1 MATDRGDSCPNRQQ
15 THGKLTGIGIR
26 NIWTRASRP
35 WMIPGPL
42 GLGRQI
48 MSSITS
54 GDPTPE
60 PKPLFPALG
69 RYYRFTSDLAY
80 LIVRV
85 TAGLMLIARYG
96 IPGAK
101 PFAFIIMALETIGGI
116 LIAIGAFTRV
126 VAALLVIEFLVIIF
140 VAHWPRGYA
149 VGGGGVEY
157 PLMWGLILLAIMLR
171 GGGPWSVDR
180 KLGWEV

>member
-1 MATDRGDSCPNRQQ
+1 
-15 THGKLTGIGIR
+15 
-26 NIWTRASRP
+26 
-35 WMIPGPL
+35 
-42 GLGRQI
+42 
-48 MSSITS
+48 MSTITS

-85 TAGLMLIARYG
+85 TAGLMLIPHGWAKVANLGPDGVAGLLTRYG

>member
-1 MATDRGDSCPNRQQ
+1 
-15 THGKLTGIGIR
+15 
-26 NIWTRASRP
+26 
-35 WMIPGPL
+35 
-42 GLGRQI
+42 
-48 MSSITS
+48 MSTIIV

-60 PKPLFPALG
+60 PRPLFPALG

-85 TAGLMLIARYG
+85 TAGLMLIPHWWPKVTTAGIDGVAASFTRYG
-96 IPGAK
+96 IPAPK
-101 PFAFIIMALETIGGI
+101 PFAGLIIVLEIVGSICITIG
-116 LIAIGAFTRV
+116 LFTRV
-126 VAALLVIEFLVIIF
+126 VAALLVCEFLVIVF

-149 VGGGGVEY
+149 AGAGGYEF
-157 PLMWGLILLAIMLR
+157 PLIWGLIFLAILLR